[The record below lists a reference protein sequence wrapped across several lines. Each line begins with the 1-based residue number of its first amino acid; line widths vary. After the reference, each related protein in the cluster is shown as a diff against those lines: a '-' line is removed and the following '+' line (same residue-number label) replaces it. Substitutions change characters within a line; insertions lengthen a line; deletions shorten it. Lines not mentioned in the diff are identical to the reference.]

1 MTAGFHGDEK
11 AGPLTL
17 LEHAAEIV
25 DYAAAR
31 GVGLLIYP
39 CINPSGFEA
48 HTRYNLSGERPN
60 NDFLRYEIAPGV
72 WRGELRDGEQ
82 FSRIVPA
89 VDGLPKETAA
99 LAREL
104 DRAPLP
110 AASLDL
116 HQDNFIHGSLFYAYV
131 FGDLAIYRPL
141 MARAGS
147 LVPVLRSSIVD
158 SGYEPGSDVRAD
170 AEGFIICP
178 DGSITDR
185 FHRAGVPL
193 RRGDRDHHRD
203 AHCAGRRDQP
213 DLDPRLHRSLCR
225 GLACER
231 ETARPSTSSR
241 VGLGTLQGSHLNR
254 QLDFDG
260 GPGARTRGEV
270 EGAGPGAH
278 ALAHADDAQVG
289 GEIEGGERRRI
300 EAPPVVPD
308 RQRDVLGVAHDP
320 HLDVVRR
327 GVAEGVGDRL
337 LHHAEA
343 GDLQVG
349 GEARPFA

>member
-1 MTAGFHGDEK
+1 MLFGDYVARWNASVPEPAEAFRYGTVVEGGRAFDLVGLRLAGAQTVLITAGFHGDEK

-17 LEHAAEIV
+17 LEHTAEIV
-25 DYAAAR
+25 EYAAAR

-60 NDFLRYEIAPGV
+60 NDFLRYELAPGV
-72 WRGELRDGEQ
+72 WRGELRDGERFLQ
-82 FSRIVPA
+82 IVSA

-99 LAREL
+99 LAGEL

-131 FGDLAIYRPL
+131 FGDLAMYRPL

-158 SGYEPGSDVRAD
+158 SGHEPGSDVRAD

-185 FHRAGVPL
+185 YHRAGVHYVAAIETTTETPAAL
-193 RRGDRDHHRD
+193 SDEINMIWIRGFIDL
-203 AHCAGRRDQP
+203 CA
-213 DLDPRLHRSLCR
+213 C
-225 GLACER
+225 
-231 ETARPSTSSR
+231 
-241 VGLGTLQGSHLNR
+241 
-254 QLDFDG
+254 
-260 GPGARTRGEV
+260 
-270 EGAGPGAH
+270 
-278 ALAHADDAQVG
+278 
-289 GEIEGGERRRI
+289 
-300 EAPPVVPD
+300 
-308 RQRDVLGVAHDP
+308 
-320 HLDVVRR
+320 
-327 GVAEGVGDRL
+327 
-337 LHHAEA
+337 
-343 GDLQVG
+343 
-349 GEARPFA
+349 

>member
-1 MTAGFHGDEK
+1 MAKLKAVLFGDYVARWNASVPAPAEAFRYGIVVEGGREFDLVGLRSPGARTVLVTAGFHGDEK

-31 GVGLLIYP
+31 GVGLCIYP

-60 NDFLRYEIAPGV
+60 NDFLRYEVAPGV
-72 WRGELRDGEQ
+72 WRGELRDGER

-99 LAREL
+99 LARDL

-110 AASLDL
+110 AAALDL

-131 FGDLAIYRPL
+131 FGDLATYRPM

-158 SGYEPGSDVRAD
+158 SGHEPGSDVRAD

-185 FHRAGVPL
+185 YHRAGVPHVAAIETTTETPGPL
-193 RRGDRDHHRD
+193 SDEINLIWIRGFIDL
-203 AHCAGRRDQP
+203 CA
-213 DLDPRLHRSLCR
+213 
-225 GLACER
+225 A
-231 ETARPSTSSR
+231 
-241 VGLGTLQGSHLNR
+241 
-254 QLDFDG
+254 
-260 GPGARTRGEV
+260 
-270 EGAGPGAH
+270 
-278 ALAHADDAQVG
+278 
-289 GEIEGGERRRI
+289 
-300 EAPPVVPD
+300 
-308 RQRDVLGVAHDP
+308 
-320 HLDVVRR
+320 
-327 GVAEGVGDRL
+327 
-337 LHHAEA
+337 
-343 GDLQVG
+343 
-349 GEARPFA
+349 

>member
-1 MTAGFHGDEK
+1 MLWGVVFGDYVARWNASVPAPAQTFRYGTVVEGGREFELVGLRLSGARTVLITAGFHGDEK

-17 LEHAAEIV
+17 LEHVAEIV

-31 GVGLLIYP
+31 GVGLLVYP
-39 CINPSGFEA
+39 CVNPSGFEA
-48 HTRYNLSGERPN
+48 HTRYNISGERPN

-131 FGDLAIYRPL
+131 FGDLANYRPL
-141 MARAGS
+141 LARAGS

-178 DGSITDR
+178 DGSITDK
-185 FHRAGVPL
+185 FHRAGVPYVAAIETTTETPGPL
-193 RRGDRDHHRD
+193 SDEINLIWIRGFIDL
-203 AHCAGRRDQP
+203 CA
-213 DLDPRLHRSLCR
+213 
-225 GLACER
+225 
-231 ETARPSTSSR
+231 
-241 VGLGTLQGSHLNR
+241 V
-254 QLDFDG
+254 
-260 GPGARTRGEV
+260 
-270 EGAGPGAH
+270 
-278 ALAHADDAQVG
+278 
-289 GEIEGGERRRI
+289 
-300 EAPPVVPD
+300 
-308 RQRDVLGVAHDP
+308 
-320 HLDVVRR
+320 
-327 GVAEGVGDRL
+327 
-337 LHHAEA
+337 
-343 GDLQVG
+343 
-349 GEARPFA
+349 